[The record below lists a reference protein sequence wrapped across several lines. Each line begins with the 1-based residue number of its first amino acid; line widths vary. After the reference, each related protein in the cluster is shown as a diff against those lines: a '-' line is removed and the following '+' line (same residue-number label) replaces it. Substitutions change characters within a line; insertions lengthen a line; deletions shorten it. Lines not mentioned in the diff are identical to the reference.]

1 MKNIVRNYISSII
14 FDKKTSIEKKTKIL
28 KKFFFKIWKI
38 SLNLKKID
46 YDSIWAKP
54 MDEDYIESFIID
66 VIRTK
71 PAEINEYL
79 EKQCELIAWII
90 EKNEKQKIFDKYKF

>member
-1 MKNIVRNYISSII
+1 MKNIVIDYISSII
-14 FDKKTSIEKKTKIL
+14 FDKKTSIEKKAKIL

-38 SLNLKKID
+38 RSNLKKID
-46 YDSIWAKP
+46 
-54 MDEDYIESFIID
+54 DYILAELINENNIERFIVD

-79 EKQCELIAWII
+79 EKQCELISEII
-90 EKNEKQKIFDKYKF
+90 EKNEKQKIFDKYK